1 MKKTIISIIQIIL
14 SILFIFFTFGK
25 IELNSLGK
33 ILKNSNLF
41 LFILSPIT
49 YLISQLFSSERLRK
63 LLMIN
68 GFKLSFIEN
77 GKLYLIGM
85 FYNFYMPGGIGG
97 DLYKTYLLK
106 KIYSWEVKDT
116 IKIVIQDRLIGLG
129 VLFILL
135 LFLENGL
142 VTDLNQ
148 AVSGGTAEGVSFG
161 FNTDQFDE
169 GINTQVGNNHIIKI
183 IISISGYFVGFYLVK
198 FIFKDNKGFFKT
210 FILSFVVQF
219 FQFLSIILIIYSL
232 GITANISHILFFYVI
247 SSILSIFSFGGIGI
261 REFVFFSAASI
272 LTVSEELS
280 LSIGLL
286 FTISAA
292 ISSLP
297 GLYFIIK
304 KTKG

>member
-1 MKKTIISIIQIIL
+1 MTAVKAESMPPEEPINTP
-14 SILFIFFTFGK
+14 G
-25 IELNSLGK
+25 
-33 ILKNSNLF
+33 NLF

-142 VTDLNQ
+142 VTDLN
-148 AVSGGTAEGVSFG
+148 
-161 FNTDQFDE
+161 
-169 GINTQVGNNHIIKI
+169 HIIKI

-232 GITANISHILFFYVI
+232 GITANISQILFFYVI

>member
-14 SILFIFFTFGK
+14 SILFVFFTFSK

-41 LFILSPIT
+41 LFTLSPIL

-106 KIYSWEVKDT
+106 KMYSWEVKDT

-142 VTDLNQ
+142 VTDL
-148 AVSGGTAEGVSFG
+148 
-161 FNTDQFDE
+161 
-169 GINTQVGNNHIIKI
+169 NHIIKI

-232 GITANISHILFFYVI
+232 GITTNISQILFFYVI

>member
-142 VTDLNQ
+142 VTDLN
-148 AVSGGTAEGVSFG
+148 
-161 FNTDQFDE
+161 
-169 GINTQVGNNHIIKI
+169 HIIKI

-232 GITANISHILFFYVI
+232 GITTNISQILFFYVI

>member
-106 KIYSWEVKDT
+106 KMYSWEVKDT

-142 VTDLNQ
+142 VTDLNY
-148 AVSGGTAEGVSFG
+148 
-161 FNTDQFDE
+161 
-169 GINTQVGNNHIIKI
+169 IIKI
-183 IISISGYFVGFYLVK
+183 IISISSYFVGFYLVK

-232 GITANISHILFFYVI
+232 GITANISQILFFYVI

>member
-41 LFILSPIT
+41 LFTLSPIM

-142 VTDLNQ
+142 VTDLN
-148 AVSGGTAEGVSFG
+148 
-161 FNTDQFDE
+161 
-169 GINTQVGNNHIIKI
+169 HIIKI

-232 GITANISHILFFYVI
+232 GITANISQILFFYVI

>member
-1 MKKTIISIIQIIL
+1 VKKTIISIIQIIL
-14 SILFIFFTFGK
+14 SILFVFFTFSK
-25 IELNSLGK
+25 IELNSLSK
-33 ILKNSNLF
+33 ILKNSNFF
-41 LFILSPIT
+41 LFTLSPIT

-106 KIYSWEVKDT
+106 KMYSWEVKDT

-142 VTDLNQ
+142 VTDLNY
-148 AVSGGTAEGVSFG
+148 
-161 FNTDQFDE
+161 
-169 GINTQVGNNHIIKI
+169 IIKI

-232 GITANISHILFFYVI
+232 GITTNISQILFFYVI

>member
-106 KIYSWEVKDT
+106 KMYSWEVKDT

-135 LFLENGL
+135 LYLENGL
-142 VTDLNQ
+142 VTDLNY
-148 AVSGGTAEGVSFG
+148 
-161 FNTDQFDE
+161 
-169 GINTQVGNNHIIKI
+169 IIKI
-183 IISISGYFVGFYLVK
+183 IISISSYFVGFYLVK

-232 GITANISHILFFYVI
+232 GITTNISQILFFYVI

>member
-142 VTDLNQ
+142 VTDLN
-148 AVSGGTAEGVSFG
+148 
-161 FNTDQFDE
+161 
-169 GINTQVGNNHIIKI
+169 HIIKI

-232 GITANISHILFFYVI
+232 GITANISQILFFYVI

>member
-14 SILFIFFTFGK
+14 SILFVFFTFSK
-25 IELNSLGK
+25 IELNSLSK
-33 ILKNSNLF
+33 ILKNSNFF
-41 LFILSPIT
+41 LFTLSPIT

-85 FYNFYMPGGIGG
+85 FYNFYIPGGIGG

-106 KIYSWEVKDT
+106 KMYSWEVKDT

-142 VTDLNQ
+142 VTDLNY
-148 AVSGGTAEGVSFG
+148 
-161 FNTDQFDE
+161 
-169 GINTQVGNNHIIKI
+169 IIKI

-232 GITANISHILFFYVI
+232 GITTNISQILFFYVI

>member
-106 KIYSWEVKDT
+106 KMYSWEVKDT

-142 VTDLNQ
+142 VTDLNH
-148 AVSGGTAEGVSFG
+148 T
-161 FNTDQFDE
+161 
-169 GINTQVGNNHIIKI
+169 IKI

-232 GITANISHILFFYVI
+232 GITTNISQILFFYVI

>member
-1 MKKTIISIIQIIL
+1 VKKNIISIIQIIL
-14 SILFIFFTFGK
+14 SILFVFFTFSK
-25 IELNSLGK
+25 IELNSLSK

-41 LFILSPIT
+41 LFTLSPIT

-85 FYNFYMPGGIGG
+85 FYNFYMPAGIGG

-106 KIYSWEVKDT
+106 KMYSWEVKDT

-129 VLFILL
+129 VLLILL

-142 VTDLNQ
+142 VTDLNYM
-148 AVSGGTAEGVSFG
+148 
-161 FNTDQFDE
+161 
-169 GINTQVGNNHIIKI
+169 IKI
-183 IISISGYFVGFYLVK
+183 IISISSYFVGFYLVK

-232 GITANISHILFFYVI
+232 GITTNISQILFFYVI

-297 GLYFIIK
+297 GLYLIIK
-304 KTKG
+304 KNQRVT

>member
-14 SILFIFFTFGK
+14 SILFIFFTFSK

-41 LFILSPIT
+41 LFTLSPIT

-106 KIYSWEVKDT
+106 KMYSWEVKDT

-142 VTDLNQ
+142 VTDLNY
-148 AVSGGTAEGVSFG
+148 
-161 FNTDQFDE
+161 
-169 GINTQVGNNHIIKI
+169 IIKI
-183 IISISGYFVGFYLVK
+183 IISISSYFVGFYLVK

-232 GITANISHILFFYVI
+232 GITTNISQILFFYVI

>member
-14 SILFIFFTFGK
+14 SILFVFFTFSK

-41 LFILSPIT
+41 LFTLSPIM

-106 KIYSWEVKDT
+106 KMYSWEVKDT

-142 VTDLNQ
+142 VTDL
-148 AVSGGTAEGVSFG
+148 
-161 FNTDQFDE
+161 
-169 GINTQVGNNHIIKI
+169 NHIIKI

-232 GITANISHILFFYVI
+232 GITTNISQILFFYVI

>member
-14 SILFIFFTFGK
+14 SILFVFFTFSK
-25 IELNSLGK
+25 IELNSLSK
-33 ILKNSNLF
+33 ILKNSNFF
-41 LFILSPIT
+41 LFTLSPIT

-106 KIYSWEVKDT
+106 KMYSWEVKDT

-142 VTDLNQ
+142 VTDLNY
-148 AVSGGTAEGVSFG
+148 
-161 FNTDQFDE
+161 
-169 GINTQVGNNHIIKI
+169 IIKI

-232 GITANISHILFFYVI
+232 GITTNISQILFFYVI

>member
-1 MKKTIISIIQIIL
+1 
-14 SILFIFFTFGK
+14 
-25 IELNSLGK
+25 
-33 ILKNSNLF
+33 
-41 LFILSPIT
+41 
-49 YLISQLFSSERLRK
+49 
-63 LLMIN
+63 MIN

-85 FYNFYMPGGIGG
+85 FYNFYMPAGIGG

-106 KIYSWEVKDT
+106 KMYSWEVKDT

-129 VLFILL
+129 VLLILL

-142 VTDLNQ
+142 VTDLNYM
-148 AVSGGTAEGVSFG
+148 
-161 FNTDQFDE
+161 
-169 GINTQVGNNHIIKI
+169 IKI
-183 IISISGYFVGFYLVK
+183 MISISSYFVGFYLVK
-198 FIFKDNKGFFKT
+198 FMFKDNKGFFKT

-232 GITANISHILFFYVI
+232 GITTNISQILFFYVI

-297 GLYFIIK
+297 GLYLIIK
-304 KTKG
+304 KNQRVT

>member
-106 KIYSWEVKDT
+106 KMYSWEVKDT

-142 VTDLNQ
+142 VTDL
-148 AVSGGTAEGVSFG
+148 
-161 FNTDQFDE
+161 
-169 GINTQVGNNHIIKI
+169 NHIIKI

-232 GITANISHILFFYVI
+232 GITANISQILFFYVI

>member
-142 VTDLNQ
+142 VTDLN
-148 AVSGGTAEGVSFG
+148 
-161 FNTDQFDE
+161 
-169 GINTQVGNNHIIKI
+169 HIIKI

-198 FIFKDNKGFFKT
+198 FIFKDNKGFFNT

-232 GITANISHILFFYVI
+232 GITANISQILFFYVI

>member
-14 SILFIFFTFGK
+14 SILFVFFTFSK

-41 LFILSPIT
+41 LFTLSPIM

-106 KIYSWEVKDT
+106 KMYSWEVKDT

-142 VTDLNQ
+142 VTDL
-148 AVSGGTAEGVSFG
+148 
-161 FNTDQFDE
+161 
-169 GINTQVGNNHIIKI
+169 NHIIKI

-232 GITANISHILFFYVI
+232 GITTNISQILFFFVI